1 MYSTTINS
9 YGVLP
14 RRFLRRLAWLQARK
28 KVCKCVLTWPVVFVL
43 TALHHG
49 VFQRAVHPLDLA
61 IRPGMSRP
69 GKALRNAL
77 LVTELPGRAAAHL
90 GMAG

>member
-1 MYSTTINS
+1 MYSATTNS

-14 RRFLRRLAWLQARK
+14 SSFLKRLAWLQARK
-28 KVCKCVLTWPVVFVL
+28 KACKCVLAWPVVFVL

-77 LVTELPGRAAAHL
+77 LVAELPVRVATHL
-90 GMAG
+90 SMVG

>member
-1 MYSTTINS
+1 MYSATTNS

-14 RRFLRRLAWLQARK
+14 RRFLRSLAWLQDHK
-28 KVCKCVLTWPVVFVL
+28 KTCKCVLAWPMVFVL

-61 IRPGMSRP
+61 IRPGMSRL
-69 GKALRNAL
+69 GKALCNAL
-77 LVTELPGRAAAHL
+77 LVAELPARMAAHL
-90 GMAG
+90 GMVG